1 MRTIA
6 AKGGDMREFLFAAVG
21 LFWGV
26 LLATMPAALTDPPAK
41 PVPGWAT
48 NCELEEIIDGDTI
61 DVRVSRVIRVRL
73 KDCWAPEK
81 RNAGGPESTE
91 NLRQLLAD
99 GQLTMLIPS
108 DGDEVKDILTF
119 GRALGWIWSTAD
131 ADTPVN
137 ELQVIQGHATREK
150 VR

>member
-1 MRTIA
+1 MRDVLAFGSI
-6 AKGGDMREFLFAAVG
+6 G
-21 LFWGV
+21 LFWG
-26 LLATMPAALTDPPAK
+26 LWLTAAAIPANNPPAK

-48 NCELEEIIDGDTI
+48 TCELEEIIDGDTI

-81 RNAGGPESTE
+81 RDAGGPESTE

-119 GRALGWIWSTAD
+119 GRAIGWVWSTAD